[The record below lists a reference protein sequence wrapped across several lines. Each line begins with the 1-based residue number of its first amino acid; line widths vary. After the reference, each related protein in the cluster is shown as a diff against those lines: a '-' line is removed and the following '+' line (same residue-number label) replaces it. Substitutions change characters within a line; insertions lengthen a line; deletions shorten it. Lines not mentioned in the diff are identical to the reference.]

1 MRTSEQ
7 LYHQVRWDPRFDP
20 ARFTLGLLQRGADPK
35 RVPLPSFVPGGDIP
49 WHRVLFVE
57 ADGELVWDRATGVDL
72 IDTTPAGRV
81 RERRLLDAPFFG
93 VRTPHAWDPAAGG
106 AWRPARADTV
116 SAGLLTAGPVAAG
129 PVTVRHVTAAPE
141 RVRLLTWNT
150 LWDRYDAP
158 LISTALRR
166 PLLLA
171 DLAAADADVIALQEV
186 EPALLKLVLAA
197 PWVRDGYVLGTD
209 PYGGDVSGCGLLLLS
224 RLPVREAGLHMLR
237 RHKGVAAITVDTA
250 VGPLVV
256 AATHLTSDHTEN
268 GAGRREE
275 ELARIAEGTAGLDA
289 DLALLGDFNDGRSGA
304 RGPAA
309 ALGLRD
315 AWTEAHGAD
324 DDTPTFDPVGNP
336 LAAVGSL
343 TGRPGR
349 LDRILLR
356 SAAAR
361 VRAAGL
367 RGDSPAPEGLFI
379 SDHYGVEATLE
390 YAAVGEGPA
399 RLDAAATA
407 RTAVAWL
414 PPADAAVAELRQRH
428 DPAYG
433 RWPAHVNLLF
443 GFVPES
449 SFDEALPL
457 LAGVA
462 AATEPFAARL
472 EGVRSFGGREGATL
486 WLDPAAAGE
495 GPWQEL
501 RRALVERFPG
511 CAGRSRGAGYT
522 PHLTLGHSPDPRRAE
537 REFGARLAGGR
548 SAEVGRL
555 SVLSR
560 RGDGPMVVRATVEL
574 GTGEVCL
581 LPEPSPLAAY
591 RTDPWDG
598 ASAVRGGASTGRGGA
613 LPRRT
618 AAGPAGDGSP
628 PERDT
633 APPERRTASPER
645 DTALPERDT
654 ALPGQGAAVSGQG
667 AALPGRDTVFPQRGA
682 ALPRQD
688 TAFPQRGA
696 ALPRQDTAL
705 PQRGAALPR
714 QDTALPERGA
724 ALSRQDTALPGRAAP
739 PLPKRPPQDERQL
752 SVAAV
757 VERVTAALGDGAV
770 VRVAG
775 SRRMA
780 CAPAWAD
787 LDLVALVPGDPGA
800 GGLRE
805 RVAAALPE
813 AERLREVTGAR
824 VPGLRLRLGQ
834 RDVDLVVV
842 ATGGTDPASA
852 VARRAELGGAAA
864 VALSALSDADA
875 VRESVGAERAAF
887 SGLALAVKSWARA
900 RGLDSAPFGGLPGLA
915 WAVLAAR
922 TVRTA
927 PDLEPTA
934 LLREFFGTWAAWDW
948 NEPVELLPT
957 GRRGEGPAPVTV
969 LTPSEPVRSCTAQV
983 GAGLRDLLVRELY
996 RAWEVLDAEPGG
1008 FERLLSAPPL
1018 HRRHAAWAVVTV
1030 RGDGPR
1036 EFEDN
1041 LGRAR
1046 GRLRSLLGALE
1057 EAGAADAH
1065 AWPRPFEL
1073 SGTLARY
1080 AVGLG
1085 AAPPDAGR
1093 LEALTAAWCATLPGV
1108 EVDRAACG
1116 EVPDLI

>member
-20 ARFTLGLLQRGADPK
+20 ARFTLGLLQRGAAPE

-72 IDTTPAGRV
+72 IDTSPAGRV
-81 RERRLLDAPFFG
+81 RERRLLEAPFFD
-93 VRTPHAWDPAAGG
+93 VRTPHAWDPAGGG
-106 AWRPARADTV
+106 AWRPVRP
-116 SAGLLTAGPVAAG
+116 GPVAA
-129 PVTVRHVTAAPE
+129 APR

-171 DLAAADADVIALQEV
+171 DLATADADVIALQEV
-186 EPALLKLVLAA
+186 EPALLKMVLAA

-224 RLPVREAGLHMLR
+224 RLPVREAGLHVLR
-237 RHKGVAAITVDTA
+237 RHKGVAAVTVDTA
-250 VGPLVV
+250 AGPLVV

-304 RGPAA
+304 PGPAA
-309 ALGLRD
+309 TLGLRD
-315 AWTEAHGAD
+315 AWSEVRGAG

-356 SAAAR
+356 SSAAR
-361 VRAAGL
+361 VRSVAL
-367 RGDSPAPEGLFI
+367 RGDSPAPQGLFI

-390 YAAVGEGPA
+390 YAAADAGPA
-399 RLDAAATA
+399 RLDVAATA

-414 PPADAAVAELRQRH
+414 PPEDPAVTELRQRH

-457 LAGVA
+457 LAQA
-462 AATEPFAARL
+462 AAAIEPFAARW
-472 EGVRSFGGREGATL
+472 EGVRSFGPREDATL

-495 GPWQEL
+495 APWQEL

-511 CAGRSRGAGYT
+511 CAGRARGAGYT
-522 PHLTLGHSPDPRRAE
+522 PHLTLGRSRDPRRAE
-537 REFGARLAGGR
+537 REFGTRLTHGR
-548 SAEVGRL
+548 DVTVGRL
-555 SVLSR
+555 AVLSR
-560 RGDGPMVVRATVEL
+560 RGGGPMVVRATVEL

-591 RTDPWDG
+591 RTDLRGGVPAGRDG
-598 ASAVRGGASTGRGGA
+598 AEPEQIGVVPAR
-613 LPRRT
+613 
-618 AAGPAGDGSP
+618 AGS
-628 PERDT
+628 
-633 APPERRTASPER
+633 
-645 DTALPERDT
+645 
-654 ALPGQGAAVSGQG
+654 V
-667 AALPGRDTVFPQRGA
+667 PGRDV
-682 ALPRQD
+682 LSPRRD
-688 TAFPQRGA
+688 APA
-696 ALPRQDTAL
+696 
-705 PQRGAALPR
+705 
-714 QDTALPERGA
+714 PE
-724 ALSRQDTALPGRAAP
+724 RAAP
-739 PLPKRPPQDERQL
+739 ALPKRPPREERQR
-752 SVAAV
+752 SVAEV
-757 VERVTAALGDGAV
+757 VARVTAALGEGAV

-787 LDLVALVPGDPGA
+787 LDLVALVPGSPGV

-852 VARRAELGGAAA
+852 VAWRAELGAAAA

-875 VRESVGAERAAF
+875 VRDSVGAERAAF
-887 SGLALAVKSWARA
+887 SGLAVRVKAWARA

-922 TVRTA
+922 TVRA
-927 PDLEPTA
+927 AGDMEPAA

-948 NEPVELLPT
+948 NEPVELLPAGAPGPLPARAGPGH
-957 GRRGEGPAPVTV
+957 GRAVGRGGEPDGVAGIHAPQPVGRHGEAPAPVTV
-969 LTPSEPVRSCTAQV
+969 LTPSAPVRSCTAQV
-983 GAGLRDLLVRELY
+983 GVGMRDLLVRELY
-996 RAWEVLDAEPGG
+996 RAWEVLEADPGG
-1008 FERLLSAPPL
+1008 FERLLSGPPL

-1030 RGDGPR
+1030 RGGGTR
-1036 EFEDN
+1036 EFEEN

-1046 GRLRSLLGALE
+1046 GRVRALLGALE
-1057 EAGAADAH
+1057 EAGVADAH
-1065 AWPRPFEL
+1065 AWPRPFER
-1073 SGTLARY
+1073 GDTLARY

-1085 AAPPDAGR
+1085 TGPSDGGR
-1093 LEALTAAWCATLPGV
+1093 GEALAAAWSATLPGV
-1108 EVDRAACG
+1108 EVALVAGG
-1116 EVPDLI
+1116 EVPDLS